1 MHSLDSL
8 IVHVV
13 RSPRHLEYARTFQCL
28 CSTNSHLLIDLHS
41 NTTLLAFDSLVFRR
55 RLTLLVEDT
64 QPGQGREPS
73 RASLPRTAASGDAP
87 QLAGTFAK
95 WEEGLRPAGLPAHGD
110 MVPRSTIPAS
120 PSVVP
125 QLSTGP
131 PDNSFESF
139 GTLANW
145 GFNCPTV
152 SCERR
157 DRIFCLVKHSP
168 VRR

>member
-1 MHSLDSL
+1 
-8 IVHVV
+8 V

-41 NTTLLAFDSLVFRR
+41 NTTLLAFDSLVFQR

-73 RASLPRTAASGDAP
+73 RASLPRTAA
-87 QLAGTFAK
+87 F
-95 WEEGLRPAGLPAHGD
+95 R
-110 MVPRSTIPAS
+110 RSTTACRNIL
-120 PSVVP
+120 PSGKRACGP

-131 PDNSFESF
+131 PNNSFESL

-145 GFNCPTV
+145 GFNARRFLVNEETV
-152 SCERR
+152 FSA
-157 DRIFCLVKHSP
+157 S
-168 VRR
+168 